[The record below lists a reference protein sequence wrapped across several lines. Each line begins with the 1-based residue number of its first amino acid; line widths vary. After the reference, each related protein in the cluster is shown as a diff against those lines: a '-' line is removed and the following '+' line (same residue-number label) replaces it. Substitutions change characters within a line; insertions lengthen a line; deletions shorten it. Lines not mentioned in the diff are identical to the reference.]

1 MKKQS
6 SLAKFELDWLR
17 NCFGYRGGNVTPE
30 QAEIVAI
37 QSLGWLVTQDD
48 LLSSFLAVSG
58 AAVDDLKERAADPVF
73 LASVLEFL
81 TSDDAWVRSFCDAFG
96 FSYETPLRAR
106 YALPGA
112 EMIHWT

>member
-1 MKKQS
+1 
-6 SLAKFELDWLR
+6 LVKFELDWLG
-17 NCFGYRGGNVTPE
+17 NCFGFRGGNVTPE

-58 AAVDDLKERAADPVF
+58 AGVGELKQRAADPVF

-81 TSDDAWVRSFCDAFG
+81 TSEDAWVRSFCDAFG
-96 FSYETPLRAR
+96 LAYDAPLRAR

-112 EMIHWT
+112 EMFHWT

>member
-1 MKKQS
+1 M
-6 SLAKFELDWLR
+6 
-17 NCFGYRGGNVTPE
+17 TPE

-48 LLSSFLAVSG
+48 LLSSFLAATG
-58 AAVDDLKERAADPVF
+58 AGVGELKERAADPLF

-81 TSDDAWVRSFCDAFG
+81 TSDDASVRSFCDAFG

-112 EMIHWT
+112 EMFHWT

>member
-1 MKKQS
+1 
-6 SLAKFELDWLR
+6 
-17 NCFGYRGGNVTPE
+17 VTPE

-48 LLSSFLAVSG
+48 LLSSFLAATG
-58 AAVDDLKERAADPVF
+58 AGVGELKERAADPVF

-81 TSDDAWVRSFCDAFG
+81 TSDDASVRSFCDSLGLA
-96 FSYETPLRAR
+96 YDTPLRAR

-112 EMIHWT
+112 EMFHWT